1 MKTDNHLLAK
11 IGQYALIRNSEG
23 HLLVLERARS
33 KTWSLPGGRLDNAE
47 AWDTALAREIK
58 EETNLDV
65 VEIKPFAT
73 NILTDPYQTKYCVY
87 FDTSV
92 KNSDDIKISP
102 EHSSFKW
109 IELSEIQKI
118 EFEDEQV
125 LKVVSGFLNT
135 QTKFKIGVFGVIF
148 DTDKKVLLCH
158 RNDYDLWNLPGGRL
172 EKNESPWDGVVREV
186 KEETGLNVKVVKLIG
201 VYSKPDKD
209 EIVFSFLC
217 EKESGEITT
226 TDEARSVEFFDFE
239 DLPPKTVPK
248 QVERIEDA
256 LKNYSETVTKIQ
268 HGKSS
273 IELKKEGK
281 L

>member
-11 IGQYALIRNSEG
+11 IGQYALIKNNEG

-47 AWDTALAREIK
+47 AWDSAFIREIK
-58 EETNLDV
+58 EELNLDV
-65 VEIKPFAT
+65 VEMKPFTT
-73 NILTDPYQTKYCVY
+73 NILTDPYQTKYCIY
-87 FDTSV
+87 FDTSI
-92 KNSDDIKISP
+92 KNFDDIKISS
-102 EHSSFKW
+102 EHSNFKW
-109 IELSEIQKI
+109 IGSSELAKI

-125 LKVVSGFLNT
+125 LKVVSDFLNT
-135 QTKFKIGVFGVIF
+135 QTKFKVGVFGVIF

-172 EKNESPWDGVVREV
+172 ERNESPWDGVVREV
-186 KEETGLNVKVVKLIG
+186 REETGLNVRVVKLIG

-239 DLPPKTVPK
+239 KLPPKTVPK

-256 LKNYSETVTKIQ
+256 LKNYPEAITKNQ

-273 IELKKEGK
+273 IELIKEGK